1 MRIVTR
7 PDFDGIVCA
16 ALLSEAETI
25 DVPVKWVQPSHV
37 QQGRVEIRSG
47 DILANLPFHPAC
59 SLWFDHHLTNR
70 IQRPFKGCFEI
81 APSAAGIVYRY
92 YRGRFTR
99 SYDELVAWADRI
111 DAARLSMQQV
121 RAPEKYPY
129 LLLSMTV
136 NGSDPQGEP
145 YWNHL
150 VDRLRQASI
159 GSVMQDEKV
168 RRHCRRTLADN
179 RAFEKLLRT
188 HTRVEDHVAVTDLRS
203 VPHAPSGNRFLVYA
217 LFPEAHVSVKIR
229 PDSDDPGML
238 AVSVGHSIFNPGC
251 RVNAGLLLAAFGG
264 GGHRGAAA
272 CRFPENLAD
281 DYLPKI
287 IDSLR
292 ANLPNEP
299 DGSLS
304 GPPAA

>member
-16 ALLSEAETI
+16 VLLSATEAI
-25 DVPVKWVQPSHV
+25 DAAIKWVQPSQIQH
-37 QQGRVEIRSG
+37 GRVEIRSG

-70 IQRPFKGCFEI
+70 IHRPFKGAFEI

-92 YRGRFTR
+92 YHNRFTR

-111 DAARLSMQQV
+111 DAARLTMEQV

-136 NGSDPQGEP
+136 NGSDPNGEP
-145 YWNHL
+145 YWNLL
-150 VDRLRQASI
+150 VEHLRQATI
-159 GSVMQDEKV
+159 DDVMQNEKV
-168 RRHCRRTLADN
+168 MRRCRRTLADN
-179 RAFEKLLRT
+179 IAFEELLRA
-188 HTRVEDHVAVTDLRS
+188 HTRIKDHVAVTDLRS
-203 VPHAPSGNRFLVYA
+203 IPDPPAGNRFLVYA

-229 PDSDDPGML
+229 CDSDDPGML
-238 AVSVGHSIFNPGC
+238 AVGVGHSIFNPGC

-272 CRFPENLAD
+272 CRFPESLAD
-281 DYLPKI
+281 DYLPRI
-287 IDSLR
+287 IASLR
-292 ANLPNEP
+292 ANIPNEP
-299 DGSLS
+299 
-304 GPPAA
+304 